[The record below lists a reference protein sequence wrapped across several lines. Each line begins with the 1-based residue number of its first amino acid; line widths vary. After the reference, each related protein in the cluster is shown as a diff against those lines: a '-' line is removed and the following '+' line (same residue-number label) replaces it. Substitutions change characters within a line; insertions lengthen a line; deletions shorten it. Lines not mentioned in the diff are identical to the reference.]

1 MTWQVM
7 TWNWKK
13 LSQVTEE
20 GNTVLFQEFVTGSTE
35 GVTIYCLFKNMRKT
49 GKSVTLSKKENE
61 VLKPVMIKHFL

>member
-1 MTWQVM
+1 M
-7 TWNWKK
+7 
-13 LSQVTEE
+13 
-20 GNTVLFQEFVTGSTE
+20 FQEFVTGSTE